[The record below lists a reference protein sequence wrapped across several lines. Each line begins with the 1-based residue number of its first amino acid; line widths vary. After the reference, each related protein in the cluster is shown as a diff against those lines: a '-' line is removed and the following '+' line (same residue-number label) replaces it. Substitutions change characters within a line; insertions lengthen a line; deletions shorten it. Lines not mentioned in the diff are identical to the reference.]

1 MAANARNQFM
11 QRFGGILFGN
21 DKIAIIHLLQ
31 GHGLLAQRKD
41 CPVCGRQM
49 FLERYNQSQD
59 GYRW

>member
-1 MAANARNQFM
+1 M